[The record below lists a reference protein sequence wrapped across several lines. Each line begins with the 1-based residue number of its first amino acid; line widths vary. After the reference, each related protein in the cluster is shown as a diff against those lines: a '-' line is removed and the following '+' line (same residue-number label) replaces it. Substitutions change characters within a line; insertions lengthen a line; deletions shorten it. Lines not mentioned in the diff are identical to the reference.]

1 MLVKNPP
8 VILALGLVLAAS
20 LGAKADICFQ
30 YKTGGAPLVAKGA
43 KLPAPNT
50 CVPLAIFEAQEPP
63 GQPQGRLGAAN
74 AMLCKDK
81 DITLLFHYD
90 YDACIG
96 PGSYSESAT
105 CRLSTQLGD
114 LPSTA
119 STCNGQYFVLMPN
132 QSGPAKQFTDFTLN
146 AWYCDG
152 KDVPIDSAANCR
164 GGLGWKP
171 FSHPEL
177 GEGMSHEGSEPRG
190 KGQ

>member
-1 MLVKNPP
+1 MLSKSPP
-8 VILALGLVLAAS
+8 LIVALGFARLPP
-20 LGAKADICFQ
+20 GAQADICFQ

-43 KLPAPNT
+43 KLPASNT
-50 CVPLAIFEAQEPP
+50 CVPLALFEAQEPP
-63 GQPQGRLGAAN
+63 GPPRLGAAN
-74 AMLCKDK
+74 AMLCKDN
-81 DITLLFHYD
+81 DITLLFHYN
-90 YDACIG
+90 YDAWTG

-105 CRLSTQLGD
+105 CRLSTKIGD

-164 GGLGWKP
+164 AGLGWKP

-177 GEGMSHEGSEPRG
+177 GESMSHEGPETRG
-190 KGQ
+190 RGQ